1 MLQCTRTRKAKKV
14 IPQKIVLPVRRCDKH
29 EWWVIERRVADV
41 DEVLVF
47 NFGSTP
53 IFTRGYQSAM
63 RLAMYCNGNNPPHGL
78 RWIKE
83 TPDDCPGAIEFAR
96 KRRIDEALPQ
106 TMRNQMAICTELHD
120 CGAANVTD
128 RSR

>member
-1 MLQCTRTRKAKKV
+1 MHKD
-14 IPQKIVLPVRRCDKH
+14 PQGQKSHTSKDSLAVRRCDKH

-41 DEVLVF
+41 DEVLVLS
-47 NFGSTP
+47 FGSTP
-53 IFTRGYQSAM
+53 IFTRSYQSAM
-63 RLAMYCNGNNPPHGL
+63 RLARHCNGNNPPHGL

-120 CGAANVTD
+120 CGAAT
-128 RSR
+128 